1 MKFTFIEK
9 KMAPSDS
16 LRAYAEKKVSKIDRL
31 FRTESEA
38 NVTFST
44 ERGRFTAEITIK
56 NNGTFFRAHETT
68 SDMYA
73 SVDSAVAT
81 IERQIRKNK
90 TRLAKKLRA
99 GAFEREVQPEYVPAD
114 DAVEAGTFEVVRRK
128 RFPIKPMSVEE
139 AILQM
144 DLLEHTF
151 FVFRDVASDGAVSVS
166 TGAKTA
172 ATASSPTRRSKRL
185 PPVFGAAKRSQHP
198 KIHAR
203 PAPKGAGRV
212 SLCLPETALGRHDRA
227 AGGARGG

>member
-9 KMAPSDS
+9 KMAPSGS

-73 SVDSAVAT
+73 SVDSGVAA

-90 TRLAKKLRA
+90 TRLEKRLRE
-99 GAFEREVQPEYVPAD
+99 GALEREVKPSYAPAEED
-114 DAVEAGTFEVVRRK
+114 EDEEFKIVRSK
-128 RFPIKPMSVEE
+128 RFSIKPMSPEE

-144 DLLEHTF
+144 NLLEHEF
-151 FVFRDVASDGAVSVS
+151 FVFRNDEEDGAVSVVYRRRN
-166 TGAKTA
+166 GGYGLICDNTA
-172 ATASSPTRRSKRL
+172 
-185 PPVFGAAKRSQHP
+185 
-198 KIHAR
+198 
-203 PAPKGAGRV
+203 
-212 SLCLPETALGRHDRA
+212 E
-227 AGGARGG
+227 